1 MGQDSLDIL
10 WSGGIRGWPGR
21 SVQSPS
27 MEENFENVL
36 SVYFTS
42 QSFRLE
48 DFQFCLWRWW
58 WRILY
63 TYQPTQLADAHCH
76 ALKSKNLPHLDF
88 FEMFKKWRSRSFFQR
103 ISENLIFYEVEENL
117 IIKFLQIISSNFK
130 IFLSVQAEIM
140 LLCPMD
146 NFLLLCIIANYLLKV
161 SLTPHAFQLFL
172 RWALWAR
179 ESGLVGRCQGRRWCT
194 TSMGNQPRWMAKF
207 KRMIKCKM

>member
-1 MGQDSLDIL
+1 MTIIPIITWNIHYFPIVLRASIEKTLYICTMYIHSAFCNFLGRCIWKLVIFGIKLSWKNMNQDSQDIL
-10 WSGGIRGWPGR
+10 WSDGIRGWPGR

-58 WRILY
+58 WKMNSVY

-88 FEMFKKWRSRSFFQR
+88 FEIFRKWWSRSFFQK
-103 ISENLIFYEVEENL
+103 Y
-117 IIKFLQIISSNFK
+117 
-130 IFLSVQAEIM
+130 
-140 LLCPMD
+140 
-146 NFLLLCIIANYLLKV
+146 
-161 SLTPHAFQLFL
+161 
-172 RWALWAR
+172 
-179 ESGLVGRCQGRRWCT
+179 
-194 TSMGNQPRWMAKF
+194 
-207 KRMIKCKM
+207 